1 MDDDIPAVLPQ
12 ELPTGAAG
20 WCQLL
25 GTGDDRQ
32 SAKLLNAFRYGFEE
46 RHPLGADGQAVGGV
60 LDVAA
65 RIDLPFVC
73 SAAPTLKPEYSAF
86 ARKRALRAELT
97 RERAGSL
104 AMIVFL
110 PGSGSVELSESRN

>member
-32 SAKLLNAFRYGFEE
+32 SAKLLNAFR
-46 RHPLGADGQAVGGV
+46 
-60 LDVAA
+60 
-65 RIDLPFVC
+65 
-73 SAAPTLKPEYSAF
+73 T
-86 ARKRALRAELT
+86 ALRSAT
-97 RERAGSL
+97 RSAQTVR
-104 AMIVFL
+104 
-110 PGSGSVELSESRN
+110 P